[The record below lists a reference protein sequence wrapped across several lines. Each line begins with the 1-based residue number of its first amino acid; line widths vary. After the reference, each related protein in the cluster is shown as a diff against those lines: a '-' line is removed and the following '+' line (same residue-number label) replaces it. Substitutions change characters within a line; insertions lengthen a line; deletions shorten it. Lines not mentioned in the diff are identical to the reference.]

1 MRELTILL
9 DADKKTPL
17 YEQIY
22 EYIRSEIRGGR
33 MECGVKLPSARALA
47 GGLQVSRSTVD
58 LAYAKLQDEGYIAP
72 VPCKGFF
79 VCDVETILI
88 NTIQRKII
96 PPRHRFPAVQSI
108 RTFLQRQL
116 IQSFHI
122 THKKTLTRH
131 RRLLHWTVK
140 CLRCEMKL

>member
-22 EYIRSEIRGGR
+22 EYIRSEIRSGR

-58 LAYAKLQDEGYIAP
+58 LAYAKLRDDEAGGGWLLGG
-72 VPCKGFF
+72 VN
-79 VCDVETILI
+79 
-88 NTIQRKII
+88 NTEKSRKI
-96 PPRHRFPAVQSI
+96 
-108 RTFLQRQL
+108 
-116 IQSFHI
+116 
-122 THKKTLTRH
+122 
-131 RRLLHWTVK
+131 RLFWGDSLS
-140 CLRCEMKL
+140 